1 MAIADQYCFVRDYFS
16 PDAPNLFKDEN
27 IKNMKN
33 LNKLRDYHLVIE
45 IILFLSFFLAERLL
59 RQSS

>member
-1 MAIADQYCFVRDYFS
+1 MATEYCPVRDYFS

-45 IILFLSFFLAERLL
+45 IILFLSFFLAKRLL
-59 RQSS
+59 RKSN

>member
-1 MAIADQYCFVRDYFS
+1 MAIADQYCFERDYFS
-16 PDAPNLFKDEN
+16 PDAPNLFKYEN